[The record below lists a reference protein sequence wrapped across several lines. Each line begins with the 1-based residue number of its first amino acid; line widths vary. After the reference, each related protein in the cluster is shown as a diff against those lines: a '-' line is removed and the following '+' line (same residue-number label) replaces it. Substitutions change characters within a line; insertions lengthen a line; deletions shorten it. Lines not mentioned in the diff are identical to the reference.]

1 MYISHPIGPRN
12 KIITTQ
18 PNRDPIGH
26 LASLGADH
34 GPLLDE
40 IIICAIGKINPTI
53 RNIQATI
60 RLIVK
65 YKSLIR
71 N

>member
-18 PNRDPIGH
+18 PKRDPIGH
-26 LASLGADH
+26 LAPLGADQ
-34 GPLLDE
+34 GPLLEE
-40 IIICAIGKINPTI
+40 IIICAIGKMNPTI
-53 RNIQATI
+53 RNVQAAI
-60 RLIVK
+60 GLIALI
-65 YKSLIR
+65 KSLIR